1 MANRP
6 PWLFWGDGGW
16 LEGSSG
22 ASTVATARVAHP
34 VPKDGPPCPHP
45 AVPPCRDP
53 PSRSPAAH
61 RSTPRRSPMHEGP
74 FTPLSPL
81 CHSRDPSILP
91 LPRGVVPGEG
101 APPSTQRQHPDT
113 RQATATA
120 APRPARCR
128 ILGLKR
134 PQMKDGG
141 HVWGRHEARSPPHS
155 HSHPTV
161 HLPQSRRSP
170 RERRPE
176 PVGAHGAI
184 LPQPAGLTSGT
195 SISMEITGSDSFP
208 LTGAVG
214 LQETCEK

>member
-1 MANRP
+1 M
-6 PWLFWGDGGW
+6 
-16 LEGSSG
+16 EGSSG
-22 ASTVATARVAHP
+22 AGMVATARVAHP
-34 VPKDGPPCPHP
+34 VPKGGPPCPHP

-74 FTPLSPL
+74 FTPLPPL
-81 CHSRDPSILP
+81 SQPGP
-91 LPRGVVPGEG
+91 LHPPPTPRGCARGGG
-101 APPSTQRQHPDT
+101 APQHPK
-113 RQATATA
+113 A
-120 APRPARCR
+120 APRYEAGDGHRSAASCSLQDFGAETAPNEGRR
-128 ILGLKR
+128 PRVGL
-134 PQMKDGG
+134 
-141 HVWGRHEARSPPHS
+141 ARSTEPPHG
-155 HSHPTV
+155 HSHPSV

>member
-6 PWLFWGDGGW
+6 PWLFWGAGGW
-16 LEGSSG
+16 LEGTSG
-22 ASTVATARVAHP
+22 AGTVATARVAHP
-34 VPKDGPPCPHP
+34 VPKSSPPCPHP
-45 AVPPCRDP
+45 AVPPCWDP

-91 LPRGVVPGEG
+91 LPQGVVPGEG

-141 HVWGRHEARSPPHS
+141 HVWGRHEARSPPTATTT
-155 HSHPTV
+155 PPCTY
-161 HLPQSRRSP
+161 PRAGGAPGRGGRSP
-170 RERRPE
+170 WARTVPSCHSLR
-176 PVGAHGAI
+176 G
-184 LPQPAGLTSGT
+184 
-195 SISMEITGSDSFP
+195 
-208 LTGAVG
+208 
-214 LQETCEK
+214 